1 MLPCRQ
7 LKSIY
12 FRLKPATRTPL
23 KTTHHRQTT
32 FTKLLLFAGLSTA
45 CVSFC
50 HPAAF
55 ADDDADKTAA
65 KANRHNYI
73 PGFDRKRDDDTKDDI
88 RKKDLKRGTGA
99 IIPVDDP
106 SDGRRPDADSDSSL
120 NSSSS
125 SAPNAASDPGSDP
138 KMKNNGD
145 MDIKHDNNFDG
156 SQFDTPSFQDSNFGR
171 HSFIDLLLNSR
182 PKIKNDVESDKNSPE
197 DYKRKHDSDPGIS
210 IHEEALRDKE
220 RHKDRAYD
228 ELMELLASPEIGPN
242 QWVPDKL
249 DPLNQGGFTTAP
261 DNGSPVPYRLNG
273 HVDLERA
280 APWKDAD
287 K

>member
-1 MLPCRQ
+1 M
-7 LKSIY
+7 
-12 FRLKPATRTPL
+12 
-23 KTTHHRQTT
+23 
-32 FTKLLLFAGLSTA
+32 
-45 CVSFC
+45 SFC
-50 HPAAF
+50 YPVAF

-73 PGFDRKRDDDTKDDI
+73 PGFDRKKDDDSRDELG
-88 RKKDLKRGTGA
+88 KKNFERRTEV

-106 SDGRRPDADSDSSL
+106 SDGRRPDADSASSL
-120 NSSSS
+120 NSSRS
-125 SAPNAASDPGSDP
+125 SAPNTASDPGSDP

-145 MDIKHDNNFDG
+145 MDVQHDHDFDG

-182 PKIKNDVESDKNSPE
+182 PKIKDDLDKSDKNSPE
-197 DYKRKHDSDPGIS
+197 DYKHKNDSEPGIS

-249 DPLNQGGFTTAP
+249 DPLNQGGFTTSP

-280 APWKDAD
+280 VPWKDAD